1 MEPGEWARKA
11 LDIIE
16 SETRDLVPSG
26 APTRKSETEVAFRQL
41 QRLRLAALSK
51 AEFLDLFG
59 LWRDHYRA
67 RLAAKESER
76 RERLAQLWEE
86 RAACLIECVS
96 LPPQQRALPRR
107 RA

>member
-67 RLAAKESER
+67 RLAAKR
-76 RERLAQLWEE
+76 E
-86 RAACLIECVS
+86 RAARAPSSALGGARRVLDRVCLPAAATAR
-96 LPPQQRALPRR
+96 PPSR

>member
-1 MEPGEWARKA
+1 MSPSTAPP
-11 LDIIE
+11 LC
-16 SETRDLVPSG
+16 SLTRTAWIVPL
-26 APTRKSETEVAFRQL
+26 TRPQSETEVAFRQL